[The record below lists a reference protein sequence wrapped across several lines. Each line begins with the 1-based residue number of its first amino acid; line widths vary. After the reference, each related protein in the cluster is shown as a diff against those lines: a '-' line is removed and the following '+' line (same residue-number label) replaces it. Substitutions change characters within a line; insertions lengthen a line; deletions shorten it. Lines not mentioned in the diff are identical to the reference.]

1 MFLAGIYRHDRFAI
15 ITEPADDLVRPVHD
29 RMPLQIA
36 REEMQEWL
44 DGGREFSPVPLVK
57 EQDVEELPLW

>member
-1 MFLAGIYRHDRFAI
+1 MTMGNSDDENGEICL
-15 ITEPADDLVRPVHD
+15 TENT
-29 RMPLQIA
+29 